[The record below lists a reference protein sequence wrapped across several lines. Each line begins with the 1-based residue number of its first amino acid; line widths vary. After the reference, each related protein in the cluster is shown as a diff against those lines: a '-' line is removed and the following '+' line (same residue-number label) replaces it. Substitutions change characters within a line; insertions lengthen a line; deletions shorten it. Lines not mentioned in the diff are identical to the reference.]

1 MKRLLLSYLLL
12 LFSFISFSQTLEEL
26 DKKVIELINIE
37 EYEKAIPFGEKAVEI
52 AKKTLGE
59 NHLDYAYSLNNLA
72 VLYGNMGQYEKAEP
86 VYLEAIKIRKKVLG
100 ESHPSYANSLNNLAV
115 LYGNMGQYEKAE
127 PLYIQALGIRK
138 KALGDNHPSYANSLN
153 NLAGLYETMGQYEK
167 AEPLNKELI
176 EIQKKTLGE
185 SDPAYAN
192 SLNNLAVLYVN
203 MGQYEK
209 AEPLYIK
216 AKDIRKKA
224 LGENHPSYANSLN
237 NLATLY
243 KFMGQYEK
251 AESLYILAIDIRK
264 NVLGESHPDYA
275 FSLNDLAAL
284 YANMG
289 QYEKAEP
296 LYLESLKIRKKVL
309 GETHSD
315 YAFSLNN
322 LAVLYTSMGQY
333 EKAEPFYILARE
345 IWRKALGANHPTY
358 AFSIHNL
365 AVLYANMG
373 QYEKAEPLYQ
383 ESINIRKK
391 TLGESH
397 PDYANSLNGLA
408 ALYKSMGQYEKAEPL
423 YLLAKEIRQ
432 KVLGERHPDYAT
444 SLDNLAALYGSMGQ
458 YDKAES
464 FYMLTIDLRKKVL
477 GENHP
482 DYGNS
487 INNLAVLYASMGQ
500 YEKAEPLYLMA
511 ISIWKKVLGVN
522 HPSYA
527 TSLNNLAKL
536 YESMGEY
543 EKAEPL
549 YIQARDIRKK
559 VLGESHPDYATSLNN
574 LAVLYTSMGK
584 YEKAESLHLMTK
596 DLIKKILG
604 EEHPDYATSLNNL
617 AVLYTNMGQYKKAEP
632 LYITARD
639 IDKKILGE
647 SHPDYANS
655 LNNLAVMYGSMGQY
669 DKAESYMMMKNQIK
683 IINLK
688 KVFTSLSEKEKEKY
702 LGHNIDLDNLNNSLL
717 FQYPKAS
724 SSFYTACYN
733 LQLLLKSLLLSDT
746 KNWIEVIR
754 KTTDLAIKQL
764 FEKWQSNKTVLSKQ
778 YSLAKAAQRKDLKK
792 LEDDTETLE
801 KELNRKSSAF
811 KKEMESFTVNTV
823 DVWKNLLENEAS
835 VEFVR
840 FYFYNKGW
848 TDSVMYAAYVLKKND
863 SIPMFIPLC
872 EERQLQQLFDSAGAT
887 ATTMVNNFY
896 RGLDLGKSGT
906 DKFLGAKLYKLIWEP
921 LEPYLKGIKKVSY
934 SPAGKLFSIAFQAL
948 PVDSNSVLMDK
959 YELQQYISTKQV
971 ALRNSEDQKQRPTN
985 ITLFGDAIF
994 SMDSA
999 QLTRQRTNQLT
1010 NGVSTFLYKPS
1021 TRGSNASLWPNL
1033 PGTAEE
1039 VKKIKQLFD
1048 TNKINTKEF
1057 VQTAASEGNLKALS
1071 GHSSQ
1076 ILHIATHGFFLPDPN
1091 QKRKETFGNENV
1103 YKLANDPLLRS
1114 GLILS
1119 GGNYAWSGKTPITG
1133 VEDGVVTAYEI
1144 SQLNLSNTQLVV
1156 LSACETALGDVK
1168 GSEGVFG
1175 LQRAF
1180 KMAGVKKMI
1189 LSLWQ
1194 VPDKETAELMTSF
1207 YSYWVKGKSIN
1218 DAFKQA
1224 QADMRKKYLPYFWA
1238 AFVLVE

>member
-1 MKRLLLSYLLL
+1 
-12 LFSFISFSQTLEEL
+12 
-26 DKKVIELINIE
+26 
-37 EYEKAIPFGEKAVEI
+37 
-52 AKKTLGE
+52 
-59 NHLDYAYSLNNLA
+59 
-72 VLYGNMGQYEKAEP
+72 MGVWA
-86 VYLEAIKIRKKVLG
+86 
-100 ESHPSYANSLNNLAV
+100 
-115 LYGNMGQYEKAE
+115 
-127 PLYIQALGIRK
+127 
-138 KALGDNHPSYANSLN
+138 
-153 NLAGLYETMGQYEK
+153 
-167 AEPLNKELI
+167 
-176 EIQKKTLGE
+176 
-185 SDPAYAN
+185 
-192 SLNNLAVLYVN
+192 
-203 MGQYEK
+203 
-209 AEPLYIK
+209 
-216 AKDIRKKA
+216 
-224 LGENHPSYANSLN
+224 
-237 NLATLY
+237 
-243 KFMGQYEK
+243 
-251 AESLYILAIDIRK
+251 
-264 NVLGESHPDYA
+264 
-275 FSLNDLAAL
+275 
-284 YANMG
+284 
-289 QYEKAEP
+289 
-296 LYLESLKIRKKVL
+296 
-309 GETHSD
+309 
-315 YAFSLNN
+315 
-322 LAVLYTSMGQY
+322 
-333 EKAEPFYILARE
+333 
-345 IWRKALGANHPTY
+345 
-358 AFSIHNL
+358 
-365 AVLYANMG
+365 
-373 QYEKAEPLYQ
+373 
-383 ESINIRKK
+383 
-391 TLGESH
+391 
-397 PDYANSLNGLA
+397 
-408 ALYKSMGQYEKAEPL
+408 
-423 YLLAKEIRQ
+423 
-432 KVLGERHPDYAT
+432 
-444 SLDNLAALYGSMGQ
+444 
-458 YDKAES
+458 
-464 FYMLTIDLRKKVL
+464 
-477 GENHP
+477 
-482 DYGNS
+482 
-487 INNLAVLYASMGQ
+487 
-500 YEKAEPLYLMA
+500 
-511 ISIWKKVLGVN
+511 
-522 HPSYA
+522 
-527 TSLNNLAKL
+527 
-536 YESMGEY
+536 
-543 EKAEPL
+543 
-549 YIQARDIRKK
+549 
-559 VLGESHPDYATSLNN
+559 
-574 LAVLYTSMGK
+574 
-584 YEKAESLHLMTK
+584 
-596 DLIKKILG
+596 
-604 EEHPDYATSLNNL
+604 
-617 AVLYTNMGQYKKAEP
+617 
-632 LYITARD
+632 
-639 IDKKILGE
+639 
-647 SHPDYANS
+647 
-655 LNNLAVMYGSMGQY
+655 
-669 DKAESYMMMKNQIK
+669 YMMMKNQIK

-746 KNWIEVIR
+746 KNWIEVTR

-778 YSLAKAAQRKDLKK
+778 YSLAKAEQRKDLKK

-1091 QKRKETFGNENV
+1091 QKRKETFGKENV

-1175 LQRAF
+1175 LQNDLEF
-1180 KMAGVKKMI
+1180 MAG
-1189 LSLWQ
+1189 
-1194 VPDKETAELMTSF
+1194 T
-1207 YSYWVKGKSIN
+1207 
-1218 DAFKQA
+1218 
-1224 QADMRKKYLPYFWA
+1224 R
-1238 AFVLVE
+1238 